1 MIRPKPMTVKQ
12 KLPSRLV
19 IENKDSCSD
28 LHLVSF
34 TTQIQFLLNP
44 DKPVS
49 AWIHSTEFREKLLRE
64 RCIAMRRRSS
74 EKLSSA
80 SQPKQD

>member
-1 MIRPKPMTVKQ
+1 MTVKQ

-34 TTQIQFLLNP
+34 TTQIQFLLNVRL
-44 DKPVS
+44 KISQVMLFL
-49 AWIHSTEFREKLLRE
+49 ELR
-64 RCIAMRRRSS
+64 C
-74 EKLSSA
+74 
-80 SQPKQD
+80 